1 MSLCMSSQV
10 TRQTSISF
18 GDVQVANKQ
27 QDHTRSNQPRA
38 AKAEHEVALLCMY
51 ECQVVRAYPY
61 GWMDVRGWSVTLGRR
76 EARERLDCIPPSNC
90 VVSRLENLFVC
101 L

>member
-38 AKAEHEVALLCMY
+38 AKAEHEVALLCVRMSS
-51 ECQVVRAYPY
+51 CPCVRVWMDGRTWVVRDA
-61 GWMDVRGWSVTLGRR
+61 GEESGER
-76 EARERLDCIPPSNC
+76 ET
-90 VVSRLENLFVC
+90 
-101 L
+101 

>member
-51 ECQVVRAYPY
+51 ETVKLSVRTRMD
-61 GWMDVRGWSVTLGRR
+61 GWTYVGG
-76 EARERLDCIPPSNC
+76 P
-90 VVSRLENLFVC
+90 
-101 L
+101 